1 MFMVL
6 VSLHSELSNATA
18 VCRFRRDA
26 TYIENSGA
34 RETFSDVFG
43 NIIFEQKHHLHKRA
57 PAAMKQNTIEM
68 TRGK

>member
-6 VSLHSELSNATA
+6 VSLLSELRNATA
-18 VCRFRRDA
+18 VCTFKRDA

-34 RETFSDVFG
+34 RGTFYDVFG
-43 NIIFEQKHHLHKRA
+43 NIMFEQKHHLHKRG

-68 TRGK
+68 TR